1 MFMCFMCYDKKN
13 HEKLKKHMTEVHSA
27 SCPMETLAEMCTEA
41 EEKEEREGW
50 SLDDIIMEE
59 WDRREAEEKRRAESS
74 GLINW
79 LRRRQRVTKPEL
91 GNEETPSIKCF
102 LCQGQW
108 TGTSKEELAT
118 HLEEDHKVLFGIK
131 EIMEQGEN
139 QEEVITETE
148 PEIPAPKG
156 ERIDIKC

>member
-1 MFMCFMCYDKKN
+1 
-13 HEKLKKHMTEVHSA
+13 
-27 SCPMETLAEMCTEA
+27 METLAAMCTEE

-59 WDRREAEEKRRAESS
+59 WDRRDAEEKTRAESS

-79 LRRRQRVTKPEL
+79 LRRRQKVTEPKL

-139 QEEVITETE
+139 KEEALTETE
-148 PEIPAPKG
+148 PEIPAPRG
-156 ERIDIKC
+156 ERIV

>member
-1 MFMCFMCYDKKN
+1 
-13 HEKLKKHMTEVHSA
+13 MTE
-27 SCPMETLAEMCTEA
+27 P
-41 EEKEEREGW
+41 R
-50 SLDDIIMEE
+50 
-59 WDRREAEEKRRAESS
+59 
-74 GLINW
+74 
-79 LRRRQRVTKPEL
+79 L

-156 ERIDIKC
+156 ERKLKMSHVKDIILIKRRTRKR

>member
-1 MFMCFMCYDKKN
+1 MCYDKKN

-27 SCPMETLAEMCTEA
+27 SCPMETLAAMCTEA

-59 WDRREAEEKRRAESS
+59 WDRRQAEEKRRAESI

-79 LRRRQRVTKPEL
+79 LQRRQKVTDPKL
-91 GNEETPSIKCF
+91 GVGDEETPSIKCF
-102 LCQGQW
+102 LCQGQR
-108 TGTSKEELAT
+108 TGISKEELAT
-118 HLEEDHKVLFGIK
+118 HLEEEHKVLFGIK

-139 QEEVITETE
+139 QEEVMTETK
-148 PEIPAPKG
+148 PEIPASRG
-156 ERIDIKC
+156 EKII